1 MTNCA
6 IHVENLG
13 KLYRINQ
20 RQERYATLRDS
31 FAETLATPFRKAAMH
46 LRRNKQDSSDMIW
59 ALRDLSLQIEPGEVV
74 GVIGRNG
81 AGKSTL
87 LKILSRITEPTQGYA
102 DINGRVG
109 SLLEVGTGFHPEL
122 TGRENVFLNGAILG
136 MRREEIN
143 RKFDEIVAFSEVERF
158 IDTPVKRYSSG
169 MHMRLA
175 FSVAAHLQTEILLVD
190 EVLAVGDIAFQRKCL
205 GKMEDVAAHG
215 KTVLFVSHN
224 LGTIKEL
231 CQTAVVLDSGLLD
244 FKGPVVDGLARYSQK
259 VMERDDISTV
269 RSTGWG
275 PIYVTGES
283 GRGVTTINSGDT
295 FSVRSSLDIR
305 DSFESAHLLCKIHD
319 AVGNPIVFQRADCS
333 ELVKGKPE
341 PGNYT
346 ININLPPLWLTPG
359 IYTVFLK
366 FVGRQIA
373 GADETHSSE
382 RAVLDVI
389 GRSNGKSRAS
399 LSPSLKWTMLESTD
413 SSTAQPN
420 GHSSDSLILR

>member
-6 IHVENLG
+6 IKVDNLG

-20 RQERYATLRDS
+20 QQERYATLRDS
-31 FAETLATPFRKAAMH
+31 LAETLVAPFQKAAKHFRKNH
-46 LRRNKQDSSDMIW
+46 NDSNDNRIW
-59 ALRDLSLQIEPGEVV
+59 ALRDLSLEVEQGEVV

-87 LKILSRITEPTQGYA
+87 LKILSRITEPTQGYV

-244 FKGPVVDGLARYSQK
+244 FKGPVVEGLARYSQK
-259 VMERDDISTV
+259 ILEGEDKSTV

-283 GRGVTTINSGDT
+283 GRGVTAIHSGEI

-305 DSFESAHLLCKIHD
+305 DAFDSAHLVCKIHD

-333 ELVKGKPE
+333 ELVQGKPE

-359 IYTVFLK
+359 VYTVFLK
-366 FVGRQIA
+366 FVGRKMA
-373 GADETHSSE
+373 VDEVHSSE

-389 GRSNGKSRAS
+389 GRTNGKSRAS
-399 LSPSLKWTMLESTD
+399 LSPSLKWTMLESTG
-413 SSTAQPN
+413 SSPAQPN